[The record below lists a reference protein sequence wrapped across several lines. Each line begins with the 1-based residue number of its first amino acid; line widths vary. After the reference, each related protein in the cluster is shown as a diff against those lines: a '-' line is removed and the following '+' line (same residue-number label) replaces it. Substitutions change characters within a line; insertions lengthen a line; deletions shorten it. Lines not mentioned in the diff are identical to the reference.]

1 MLALW
6 SGHVEC
12 ARVLLT
18 AGASLGVE
26 DARRVLKSA
35 LLYGRSCA
43 RSVGMIK
50 LIAESIEDPS
60 EMIGGR
66 EGDAESLRDA
76 LVDTVIEMDPR
87 IIKPFALKGKEREW
101 MVKKG
106 EEKETSKKRKKDRK
120 KKKRQRCKEKE
131 MQRRR
136 RKRNER
142 EK

>member
-1 MLALW
+1 M
-6 SGHVEC
+6 EC

-43 RSVGMIK
+43 RSVGMMK
-50 LIAESIEDPS
+50 LIAESVEDPN

-101 MVKKG
+101 MVTRPDTRHKM
-106 EEKETSKKRKKDRK
+106 RLILV
-120 KKKRQRCKEKE
+120 
-131 MQRRR
+131 
-136 RKRNER
+136 
-142 EK
+142 